1 MLEVP
6 TIRYVAPGVG
16 QSFFLAGDLV
26 VIKAT
31 AAETAGAY
39 SLFERRIAP
48 GSGWPLHLHRY
59 EDEAAVVLDGT
70 LAVRL
75 EGRTF
80 EAGAGGYVFVPR
92 AVPHA
97 LTNPGPEPTRLLLL
111 VSPGGLRELLL
122 AELGEPVAGSLRL
135 DAAGHGAAL
144 PPTTAAVQ
152 SADLT
157 RIAVAAEKYGT
168 EFIAP
173 QRGEQPDHPPEPPE
187 RSAIP

>member
-1 MLEVP
+1 MEVP
-6 TIRYVAPGVG
+6 TVRYVPPSAEEAY
-16 QSFFLAGDLV
+16 FLVGDLV

-39 SLFERRIAP
+39 SLFERWIAP
-48 GSGWPLHLHRY
+48 GGGWPLHLHRY
-59 EDEAAVVLDGT
+59 EDEAAVVLAGT

-80 EAGAGGYVFVPR
+80 ETGAGGYVFVPR

-122 AELGEPVAGSLRL
+122 AELGQPVA
-135 DAAGHGAAL
+135 APA
-144 PPTTAAVQ
+144 PPTGTEDRGRHPPLAAAVHA
-152 SADLT
+152 ADLA
-157 RIAVAAEKYGT
+157 RIAAAAEKYGT
-168 EFIAP
+168 EFLT
-173 QRGEQPDHPPEPPE
+173 PPHVEPRDRHE
-187 RSAIP
+187 RSTTP